1 MKINTIF
8 ATVFIAACA
17 ICTDASAQKVYKC
30 GASYSQTPCPDAVT
44 IHAEDTRS
52 QAQQIDS
59 KKVIA
64 RDVAAANAVEKARLK
79 EEKIAAKQMQS
90 DTPKDHAINS
100 KGKEKTDL
108 KEKKKTTKKKG
119 AEFFTA
125 TPPGGK

>member
-17 ICTDASAQKVYKC
+17 ICTGASAQKVYKC

-52 QAQQIDS
+52 QAQQMDS

-64 RDVAAANAVEKARLK
+64 RDVAAANAAEKARLK
-79 EEKIAAKQMQS
+79 EEKIAAKQGQS
-90 DTPKDHAINS
+90 DALKDQNSKS
-100 KGKEKTDL
+100 KGKEKSDS
-108 KEKKKTTKKKG
+108 KEKKKTSKKNG